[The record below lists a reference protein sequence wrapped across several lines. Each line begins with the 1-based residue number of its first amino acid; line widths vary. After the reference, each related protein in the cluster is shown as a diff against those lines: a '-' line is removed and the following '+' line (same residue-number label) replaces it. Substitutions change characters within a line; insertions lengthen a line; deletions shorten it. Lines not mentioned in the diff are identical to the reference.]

1 MLNFIPGKFTMKNT
15 LTLAITMLAL
25 SACALQPPKTL
36 DQKLHGASTQ
46 ERKEVL
52 RLACLNE
59 AEWPTYHSP
68 AYKQGNSRVKR
79 HIEHSYNQEVSEM
92 KALCRKMDAL
102 ADAGAKKKLPPEEL
116 ASLCAEK
123 VSAKIHKSRRGGAD
137 HAQRIEKICE
147 AMTGQKIIED

>member
-1 MLNFIPGKFTMKNT
+1 MKNS
-15 LTLAITMLAL
+15 LMMAIAVLAL
-25 SACALQPPKTL
+25 SACASQPPKTL
-36 DQKLHGASTQ
+36 DQKLQVANTE

-102 ADAGAKKKLPPEEL
+102 ADAGAKKKLPPEAL
-116 ASLCAEK
+116 ASICAEK
-123 VSAKIHKSRRGGAD
+123 VSAKIHKSRRGGAN

-147 AMTGQKIIED
+147 EMTGQKITEE